1 MNRMLP
7 ALLIAAATLSP
18 AVARAADDDK
28 TPTTQTKESFTQEVT
43 RPSLLP
49 PLYVSLAALQAY
61 DGYSTLYGVKN
72 GARESNVLVSGL
84 AGKPAVFWA
93 VKGGST
99 AVTIFLAEQLW
110 RHHRRAE
117 AIVTMIAA
125 NGVMTAIAARNAS
138 VLRASR

>member
-28 TPTTQTKESFTQEVT
+28 TPTTQQKESFTQPMA
-43 RPSLLP
+43 RPSMLP
-49 PLYVSLAALQAY
+49 PLYVSFAALQAF

-84 AGKPAVFWA
+84 SGKPAMFWA

-110 RHHRRAE
+110 RRQRRAE
-117 AIVTMIAA
+117 AIVAMVAA
-125 NGVMTAIAARNAS
+125 NGVMTAVAARNAS